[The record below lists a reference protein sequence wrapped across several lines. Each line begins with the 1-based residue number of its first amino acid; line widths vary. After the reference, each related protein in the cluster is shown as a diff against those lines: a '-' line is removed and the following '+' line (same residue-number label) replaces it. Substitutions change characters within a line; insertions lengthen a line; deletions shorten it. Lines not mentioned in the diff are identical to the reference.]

1 MNNTTT
7 STTPTLM
14 AIDQP
19 GCRINSD
26 TPQCPW
32 DCYQLPGP
40 EEAGRA
46 EFARSLAWLGSRTDA
61 QRRDWL
67 TAHRPSILNG
77 TLAYSDFT

>member
-26 TPQCPW
+26 TPNLLKRYIARETYYLLRNQH
-32 DCYQLPGP
+32 
-40 EEAGRA
+40 RA
-46 EFARSLAWLGSRTDA
+46 IH
-61 QRRDWL
+61 QRAT
-67 TAHRPSILNG
+67 TA
-77 TLAYSDFT
+77 